1 MLNREVFQ
9 TDPSSY
15 RIPNDGV
22 AKIIFPPSAG
32 GPTQTLKDELRTFI
46 TDGEFG
52 RGLLRILE
60 AFRSGLA
67 QQPVDK
73 VVVQQR
79 GSGPKV
85 TAMAAV

>member
-32 GPTQTLKDELRTFI
+32 APTQTDASKNLWLR
-46 TDGEFG
+46 
-52 RGLLRILE
+52 RGLI
-60 AFRSGLA
+60 
-67 QQPVDK
+67 
-73 VVVQQR
+73 
-79 GSGPKV
+79 
-85 TAMAAV
+85 